1 MQTIGRTS
9 IGTAR
14 KDDNRIDQA
23 GGTIR
28 CDKRDEVR
36 SCMPTRLSRPCL
48 GVSLR
53 VLCTAVHSMGS

>member
-28 CDKRDEVR
+28 CDKSRESYGANGCRNSLFAQHVR
-36 SCMPTRLSRPCL
+36 ILTGASP
-48 GVSLR
+48 
-53 VLCTAVHSMGS
+53 